1 MIKLLYIAFGGIIGS
16 VLRYVMAGIPHKFYW
31 GTFPIGTLFVNL
43 LGSFLIGFGF
53 VLLGKEN
60 MPENFKLFLFIGILG
75 SFTTFST
82 FMFES
87 LNLFKDGDIKFALIN
102 LAGANILGLFFVY
115 LGYIIAQYIINQMH

>member
-1 MIKLLYIAFGGIIGS
+1 MIKILYIAFGGIIGS
-16 VLRYVMAGIPHKFYW
+16 VLRYVLSALPHKFYW
-31 GTFPIGTLFVNL
+31 GVFPLGTLFVNL

-60 MPENFKLFLFIGILG
+60 IPENLRLFLFIGILG

-87 LNLFKDGDIKFALIN
+87 LNLFKDGDIKFAFLNIAAAN
-102 LAGANILGLFFVY
+102 LLGLFFVY
-115 LGYIIAQYIINQMH
+115 LGYIIAQYIVNQIH

>member
-1 MIKLLYIAFGGIIGS
+1 MKLFYIASGGVIGAI
-16 VLRYVMAGIPHKFYW
+16 LRYILAGIPHKYYW

-60 MPENFKLFLFIGILG
+60 MSENLKLFLFIGILG

-87 LNLFKDGDIKFALIN
+87 MNLFRDGDLKFALLNIA
-102 LAGANILGLFFVY
+102 LANILGLFFVY
-115 LGYIIAQYIINQMH
+115 LGYVMAHFIVHQTN

>member
-16 VLRYVMAGIPHKFYW
+16 VLRYLLAGIPHKLYL
-31 GTFPIGTLFVNL
+31 GSFPLGTLFVNL
-43 LGSFLIGFGF
+43 LGSFLIGLGF

-60 MPENFKLFLFIGILG
+60 IPENLKLFLFIGILG

-87 LNLFKDGDIKFALIN
+87 LNLFKDGDIKFALMNI
-102 LAGANILGLFFVY
+102 AGANILGLFFVY
-115 LGYIIAQYIINQMH
+115 LGYVIAQYIVNQIH

>member
-1 MIKLLYIAFGGIIGS
+1 MIKLLYISFGGIIGT

-31 GTFPIGTLFVNL
+31 GTFPLGTLFVNL

-60 MPENFKLFLFIGILG
+60 IPENMKLFLFIGVLG

-87 LNLFKDGDIKFALIN
+87 LNLFKDGDIKFALMNI
-102 LAGANILGLFFVY
+102 AGANILGLFFVY
-115 LGYIIAQYIINQMH
+115 LGYVLAQYIVNQIR